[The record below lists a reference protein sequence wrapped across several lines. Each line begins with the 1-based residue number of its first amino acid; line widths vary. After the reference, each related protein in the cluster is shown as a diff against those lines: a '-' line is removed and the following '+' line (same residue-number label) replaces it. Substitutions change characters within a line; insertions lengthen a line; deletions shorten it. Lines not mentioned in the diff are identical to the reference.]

1 MAISKVQN
9 AVYIVEADASV
20 TASFPSTPA
29 EGNLM
34 IALGGG
40 NTDGSTNA
48 SISGWTNAVY
58 TKIGT
63 TANTLGLWYKVA
75 GAAESKDVTLNWTDS
90 VSTYLIIE
98 EWTGLSAT
106 PLDKIANVDN
116 TGAVESQSSGT
127 TDTTTVAD
135 ELCLAGFGMG
145 STISD
150 ESWSNSFV
158 LEKRDSSTPKFLLG
172 SRIVFSTGT
181 YETTLSWTTA
191 RACGSLIATFKGV
204 VVSTWTPKVI
214 MVM

>member
-1 MAISKVQN
+1 MAISKVQD
-9 AVYIVEADASV
+9 AAFIQEADASV
-20 TASFPSTPA
+20 TKSFPNTPT

-34 IALGGG
+34 IALGRGS
-40 NTDGSTNA
+40 TDGSTNA

-58 TKIGT
+58 TTTGT

-90 VSTYLIIE
+90 ITTYLVIE

-116 TGAVESQSSGT
+116 SGGVTSKSSGT
-127 TDTTTVAD
+127 TDTTTVDD
-135 ELCLAGFGMG
+135 ELCMAGFGMG
-145 STISD
+145 NTVSA

-158 LEKRDSSTPKFLLG
+158 QEYVNAGHLFFLG
-172 SRIVFSTGT
+172 SLIVSSTGT
-181 YETTLSWTTA
+181 YETTLSWTTT
-191 RACGSLIATFKGV
+191 RVCGGLIATFKGV
-204 VVSTWTPKVI
+204 VVSTWVPKVI